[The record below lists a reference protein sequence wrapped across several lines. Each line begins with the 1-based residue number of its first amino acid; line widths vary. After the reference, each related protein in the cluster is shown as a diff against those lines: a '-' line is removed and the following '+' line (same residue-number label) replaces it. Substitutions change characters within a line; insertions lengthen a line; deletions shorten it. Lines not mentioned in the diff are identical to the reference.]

1 MPLLAGEV
9 LITARAML
17 NDPTGAI
24 YADTPMYALMN
35 KAYKELQTKLNAHGI
50 STAKEV
56 GTIVGII
63 AGTTAL
69 TEGSLLPTGLIYPV
83 TLQERREF
91 GTDDD
96 WVDME
101 ETEWEPNLVRSTALR
116 FWTWR
121 NDEINFPGALN
132 NREVKIRYVK
142 SLGIIL
148 DQNSPITVIN
158 SETWLA
164 QRLAALASLLLGS
177 NPSRASAL
185 DNDLNREDGVWDDLK
200 ATFIKRKQAIPV
212 RRRRTRYRVL

>member
-1 MPLLAGEV
+1 MPLLASDV
-9 LITARAML
+9 LVTARAML

-56 GTIVGII
+56 GVVLAIT
-63 AGTTAL
+63 AGTTVLSDGA
-69 TEGSLLPTGLIYPV
+69 LLPTGLIYPI
-83 TLQERREF
+83 TLEERAE
-91 GTDDD
+91 GATDDQWYPMD
-96 WVDME
+96 
-101 ETEWEPNLVRSTALR
+101 ETEWEPNIIRSTSLR

-121 NDEINFPGALN
+121 NDEINFPGAIT
-132 NREVKIRYVK
+132 NREVKMKYVK
-142 SLGIIL
+142 SLGDIV

-158 SETWLA
+158 SETWMA

-185 DNDLNREDGVWDDLK
+185 DNDLNRDGGVWDDLK

>member
-1 MPLLAGEV
+1 MPLLASDV
-9 LITARAML
+9 IKSARAML

-24 YADTPMYALMN
+24 YADAPMFALMD

-56 GTIVGII
+56 GTIIGIS
-63 AGTTAL
+63 AGTTSL
-69 TEGSLLPTGLIYPV
+69 GEGFLLPTGLIYPIS
-83 TLQERREF
+83 LEERREF

-96 WVDME
+96 WVPMDE
-101 ETEWEPNLVRSTALR
+101 AEWEPNITRSTALR

-121 NDEINFPGALN
+121 EDEIKFPGALH
-132 NREVKIRYVK
+132 NREVRIRYVK
-142 SLGIIL
+142 SLGSIT
-148 DQNSPITVIN
+148 DQNSPIFVLN

-185 DNDLNREDGVWDDLK
+185 DNDLNRDGGVWDDLK

-212 RRRRTRYRVL
+212 RRRRTRYRIL